1 MVAAVA
7 LAALAGGL
15 FGPRLLA
22 TEDEVEARYRVIPTL
37 AGTLHA
43 SASSLEGAGQRVY
56 VPSGAWTIR

>member
-22 TEDEVEARYRVIPTL
+22 TEDEVEARYRVFTAAL
-37 AGTLHA
+37 AA
-43 SASSLEGAGQRVY
+43 VEAQY
-56 VPSGAWTIR
+56 VGPVESDRLV